1 MLKMSL
7 FLKINAVVSN
17 LKIDAVVLHRFC
29 IVTTLKCFYNSHIHE
44 FSCSRA
50 VSGMDLNVY
59 FPDYND
65 ELQWSST
72 VSGMDGMEISVGTS
86 YI

>member
-1 MLKMSL
+1 MVGEWTVGQWKVGVTSFQKIYGLYGLKHHTIDLLSMSCT
-7 FLKINAVVSN
+7 
-17 LKIDAVVLHRFC
+17 VL
-29 IVTTLKCFYNSHIHE
+29 NE
-44 FSCSRA
+44 
-50 VSGMDLNVY
+50 Y